1 MEEVRATQRELLEK
15 GITVFRK
22 ILNQPVLVTREE
34 MCDLLN
40 FEVSVNAL
48 IANLKLVEGKTQ
60 EELMEMA
67 QKSFQ
72 KQD

>member
-1 MEEVRATQRELLEK
+1 MEESRATQRELLEK

>member
-1 MEEVRATQRELLEK
+1 
-15 GITVFRK
+15 
-22 ILNQPVLVTREE
+22 